1 VTRKQSKGVGFVEMG
16 LDNEAQKAIAELNG
30 KSFAGKPLTV
40 SDAIQQ
46 HRSIYTNDG
55 YNFG

>member
-1 VTRKQSKGVGFVEMG
+1 MG